1 MRGCSGS
8 IVTGA
13 AGIAARRCAA
23 LALALGIF
31 PAGAAQAQL
40 PDAIATPDAGPLL
53 TLHAEGAQI
62 YECKSDRDGKLGW
75 TFREPIAALMLDGR
89 TVGRHY
95 AGPTWEH
102 VDGSGV
108 KAKVVGS
115 APGASAADIPW
126 LKLEVVERRGAGA
139 LAGAD
144 FVQRINTV
152 GGVLQGSCERAGS
165 LRSVAYAADYVFRRK
180 DR

>member
-1 MRGCSGS
+1 
-8 IVTGA
+8 
-13 AGIAARRCAA
+13 
-23 LALALGIF
+23 
-31 PAGAAQAQL
+31 
-40 PDAIATPDAGPLL
+40 
-53 TLHAEGAQI
+53 
-62 YECKSDRDGKLGW
+62 
-75 TFREPIAALMLDGR
+75 
-89 TVGRHY
+89 
-95 AGPTWEH
+95 
-102 VDGSGV
+102 V